1 MQAYDY
7 RANAKGRGQSIAI
20 PKELMER
27 AQAGH
32 EALVE
37 LVAEGKDELM
47 EEFFTE
53 GTLSE
58 EHLVTALHEAIR
70 EDRIF
75 PVMYSS
81 GLNNI
86 GTDRLLDFFR
96 VYAPAPIER
105 TPVPATLLA
114 AKSGKAG
121 NGNGAELHRKK
132 RIRKSSTTGR
142 FLSSCSR
149 PSPIHSQDRFPSSK
163 YFPDAPTTTI
173 RFSITSSRRR
183 KSWPIFLSCRG
194 KNLCR

>member
-7 RANAKGRGQSIAI
+7 RAGSKGRGQSIPI
-20 PKELMER
+20 PKELLER

-32 EALVE
+32 DALVE

-58 EHLVTALHEAIR
+58 EHLVPALHEAIR

-81 GLNNI
+81 GLKNI
-86 GTDRLLDFFR
+86 GTDRLLEFFR

-105 TPVPATLLA
+105 LPVPATMLS
-114 AKSGKAG
+114 AKSTKGS
-121 NGNGAELHRKK
+121 NGTRGESAPRK
-132 RIRKSSTTGR
+132 RGSEGGR
-142 FLSSCSR
+142 
-149 PSPIHSQDRFPSSK
+149 
-163 YFPDAPTTTI
+163 
-173 RFSITSSRRR
+173 
-183 KSWPIFLSCRG
+183 
-194 KNLCR
+194 